1 MKNFISLRSSGRNGW
16 LAFAALLLPFSAV
29 IIFCIASGVPDHAR
43 EGDGA
48 LLEFSTRS
56 TAAGETFTGPYSRYG
71 FHHPGPAY
79 FFVRIP
85 LHYLFG
91 SSASA
96 SYITVSLIC
105 MLCLASVFLL
115 LRKCGS
121 RLMPVIFCLLAAI
134 FLWSFKPVIWLNDWN
149 PFVIIFP
156 LLLTFVSFTAVAAGF
171 HVFLPVAVAAGSFS
185 VQTHIGSFPSV
196 AAAAVF
202 AGVFLVIR
210 FKKRSNGGVP
220 SLTDSSITRSI
231 SIASITAVVLW
242 APVLLHGLISSSGG
256 NLSGILRFFREASP
270 GLSLKRSF
278 FIWID
283 AVSGME
289 ANPLSGE
296 YLRRAGILFHVKG
309 IIVFLRVTLLF
320 VCCTFL
326 YRKNRTGFTLLAG
339 CMLLLLHL
347 TAFLSIAQ
355 VRGEP
360 HTYLF
365 LWFAI
370 LGLLSWTVILSS
382 IAELSALLKSDK
394 VLRWVIPACTVIVL
408 VFSLLNT
415 ASVWNKSPSSLFDPL
430 SYHDEQ
436 VMALGDSLS
445 HYFSTEDESGWVIV
459 PAEHD
464 LWPLMAGL
472 LNSLDK
478 EGWNVSVSPDFTFM
492 TGIDSD
498 ADDIPLYIV
507 PDSCSIPYGSE
518 VLFRHANILICRQ
531 QKLDN

>member
-16 LAFAALLLPFSAV
+16 LVFAALLLPFAAV
-29 IIFCIASGVPDHAR
+29 IIFCIVSGVPDLAL

-56 TAAGETFTGPYSRYG
+56 TAEGGSFTGPYSRYG
-71 FHHPGPAY
+71 FHHPGPVY

-85 LHYLFG
+85 LYYLFG
-91 SSASA
+91 RSASA

-115 LRKCGS
+115 LRKCGN

-134 FLWSFKPVIWLNDWN
+134 FLWSLKPVIWLSDWN

-185 VQTHIGSFPSV
+185 VQTHIGCLPSV

-210 FKKRSNGGVP
+210 FKRRSNGGVP
-220 SLTDSSITRSI
+220 SLTGSSIARSI
-231 SIASITAVVLW
+231 SIASITAVILW
-242 APVLLHGLISSSGG
+242 APVLLHELTSGSGG

-278 FIWID
+278 FIWVD

-289 ANPLSGE
+289 GNLLSGE

-309 IIVFLRVTLLF
+309 IIVFLRVALLF

-326 YRKNRTGFTLLAG
+326 
-339 CMLLLLHL
+339 
-347 TAFLSIAQ
+347 
-355 VRGEP
+355 
-360 HTYLF
+360 
-365 LWFAI
+365 
-370 LGLLSWTVILSS
+370 
-382 IAELSALLKSDK
+382 
-394 VLRWVIPACTVIVL
+394 
-408 VFSLLNT
+408 
-415 ASVWNKSPSSLFDPL
+415 
-430 SYHDEQ
+430 
-436 VMALGDSLS
+436 
-445 HYFSTEDESGWVIV
+445 
-459 PAEHD
+459 
-464 LWPLMAGL
+464 
-472 LNSLDK
+472 
-478 EGWNVSVSPDFTFM
+478 
-492 TGIDSD
+492 
-498 ADDIPLYIV
+498 
-507 PDSCSIPYGSE
+507 
-518 VLFRHANILICRQ
+518 
-531 QKLDN
+531 

>member
-16 LAFAALLLPFSAV
+16 LVFAALLLPFAAV
-29 IIFCIASGVPDHAR
+29 IIFCIVSGVPDLALG
-43 EGDGA
+43 GDGA
-48 LLEFSTRS
+48 LLEFSERS
-56 TAAGETFTGPYSRYG
+56 TAEGGSFTGPYSKYG
-71 FHHPGPAY
+71 FHHPGPVY

-85 LHYLFG
+85 LYYLFG
-91 SSASA
+91 RSASA

-115 LRKCGS
+115 LRKCGN

-134 FLWSFKPVIWLNDWN
+134 FLWSLKPVIWLSDWN

-185 VQTHIGSFPSV
+185 VQTHIGCLPSV

-210 FKKRSNGGVP
+210 FKRRSNGGVP
-220 SLTDSSITRSI
+220 SLTGSSIARSI
-231 SIASITAVVLW
+231 SIASITAVILW
-242 APVLLHGLISSSGG
+242 APVLLHELTSGSGG

-278 FIWID
+278 FIWVD

-289 ANPLSGE
+289 GNLLSGE
-296 YLRRAGILFHVKG
+296 YLRSAGILFHVKG
-309 IIVFLRVTLLF
+309 IIVFLRVALLF

-326 YRKNRTGFTLLAG
+326 YRRNRTGFTFFTG

-347 TAFLSIAQ
+347 TAFLSISQ

-365 LWFAI
+365 LWFSV
-370 LGLLSWTVILSS
+370 LGLLSWTVIFSS
-382 IAELSALLKSDK
+382 IAELSVLFRSDR
-394 VLRWVIPACTVIVL
+394 VSRWGIPACTVIVL
-408 VFSLLNT
+408 VFSILNT
-415 ASVWNKSPSSLFDPL
+415 ASIWNKPPGSPYDPL
-430 SYHDEQ
+430 FYHDGQ

-445 HYFSTEDESGWVIV
+445 HYISMQDENGWVII

-464 LWPLMAGL
+464 LWPVMAGL

-478 EGWNVSVSPDFTFM
+478 EGRHVS
-492 TGIDSD
+492 
-498 ADDIPLYIV
+498 
-507 PDSCSIPYGSE
+507 
-518 VLFRHANILICRQ
+518 
-531 QKLDN
+531 

>member
-1 MKNFISLRSSGRNGW
+1 MSIKTILTHAGRNGW
-16 LAFAALLLPFSAV
+16 LTFAALLLPFIAV
-29 IIFCIASGVPDHAR
+29 IVFCIVSGVPDLAL

-56 TAAGETFTGPYSRYG
+56 TAAGGSFTGPYSRYG

-85 LHYLFG
+85 LYYLFG
-91 SSASA
+91 RSSSA

-115 LRKCGS
+115 LRKCGN

-134 FLWSFKPVIWLNDWN
+134 FLWSLKPVIWLNDWN

-171 HVFLPVAVAAGSFS
+171 HRYLPIAVAAGSFS
-185 VQTHIGSFPSV
+185 VQTHIGSLPSV
-196 AAAAVF
+196 AATAVF
-202 AGVFLVIR
+202 AGVFLVIEFR
-210 FKKRSNGGVP
+210 KRSKKGVIP
-220 SLTDSSITRSI
+220 LDDSSVARSI
-231 SIASITAVVLW
+231 LIASITAVILW
-242 APVLLHGLISSSGG
+242 VPVLLHELTSGSGG
-256 NLSGILRFFREASP
+256 NLPGILRFFKESSP
-270 GLSLKRSF
+270 GLSMKRSF
-278 FIWID
+278 FIWVD

-289 ANPLSGE
+289 GNLLSGE

-309 IIVFLRVTLLF
+309 IILFLRVTLLF

-326 YRKNRTGFTLLAG
+326 YRKKRTGFTLIAG

-347 TAFLSIAQ
+347 TAFLSISQ

-365 LWFAI
+365 LWFSV

-382 IAELSALLKSDK
+382 LAELSALFRSDK
-394 VLRWVIPACTVIVL
+394 VSRWVVPACTVIVFI
-408 VFSLLNT
+408 FSILNT
-415 ASVWNKSPSSLFDPL
+415 ASVWNKPSGSPYDPL
-430 SYHDEQ
+430 SYHNGQ
-436 VMALGDSLS
+436 VMVLGDSLS
-445 HYFSTEDESGWVIV
+445 HYISTQDDSGWVII

-464 LWPLMAGL
+464 LWPVMAGL
-472 LNSLDK
+472 VNSLDK
-478 EGWNVSVSPDFTFM
+478 EGWNVSVSPDFAFM
-492 TGIDSD
+492 TGIGPDVND
-498 ADDIPLYIV
+498 TPLYLV
-507 PDSCSIPYGSE
+507 PDSCSIPAGSGI
-518 VLFRHANILICRQ
+518 LFRYENILICR
-531 QKLDN
+531 